1 MNADAHGAL
10 ALMPRAGQLVA
21 ARQQFEDHSAGN
33 EARADAARVMID
45 LGTAFDI
52 GRARR
57 FLRDL
62 GLPA

>member
-21 ARQQFEDHSAGN
+21 ARQRFEDHSAGN
-33 EARADAARVMID
+33 EARADAARVMIE
-45 LGTAFDI
+45 LGTAFDQ

>member
-1 MNADAHGAL
+1 MNTTAHGAF

-21 ARQQFEDHSAGN
+21 ARQQFDDHTAG
-33 EARADAARVMID
+33 ADTRADAARIMIE
-45 LGTAFDI
+45 LGTAFDQ

-62 GLPA
+62 GRPA